1 MYKQEVAHITLENI
15 AQIGKKIR
23 EKLIP
28 GVVLSISGPLG
39 AGKTTLIKHILPECN
54 VASPSFL
61 HMLTYVVSDNL
72 QKFDANSDLENVSLE
87 NVSGPNNKLEL
98 TSMMIDDATK
108 SELASMRLD
117 PKTKLELACGSM
129 RLDPKTKL
137 ELACGSMRL
146 DPKTKLELACGS
158 FAHIDAYTFKSR
170 EAFLALGVEEL
181 LETHCV
187 IIEWGQ
193 LVEDIIDMLD
203 CTVMKIEIVV
213 ENNVRFIR
221 Y

>member
-1 MYKQEVAHITLENI
+1 
-15 AQIGKKIR
+15 
-23 EKLIP
+23 
-28 GVVLSISGPLG
+28 
-39 AGKTTLIKHILPECN
+39 
-54 VASPSFL
+54 
-61 HMLTYVVSDNL
+61 MLTYVVSDNL

-129 RLDPKTKL
+129 RLDPKTK
-137 ELACGSMRL
+137 
-146 DPKTKLELACGS
+146 PELACGS

>member
-129 RLDPKTKL
+129 RLDPKTK
-137 ELACGSMRL
+137 
-146 DPKTKLELACGS
+146 PELACGS